1 MVRLCYSIYKV
12 QFCSFWILLSAANF
26 YILAQSVSFVKN
38 FFRSFSN
45 FFLSR
50 CPPGKPFI
58 GQLEY
63 VITDV
68 FVCQDF
74 SSSFFKLFLFSV
86 LPAGRS
92 SDSRHILSL
101 IDRFVKHL
109 FYFFRSFLYFFFPS
123 PFDHIAADFRQRIRR
138 IRNASLMLTQISN
151 RDHSAQYPVLYHRQP
166 PHLPSRH

>member
-26 YILAQSVSFVKN
+26 YILAQIVSFVKN

-74 SSSFFKLFLFSV
+74 FHLFSNFFCSLSSRQAV
-86 LPAGRS
+86 HQTAGIYY
-92 SDSRHILSL
+92 HSL
-101 IDRFVKHL
+101 IVL
-109 FYFFRSFLYFFFPS
+109 SSTNFYFFRSFLYFFFPS

-138 IRNASLMLTQISN
+138 IGDASLMLTQISN
-151 RDHSAQYPVLYHRQP
+151 RDHSAQ
-166 PHLPSRH
+166 

>member
-58 GQLEY
+58 RQLEY
-63 VITDV
+63 VITDH
-68 FVCQDF
+68 FVCQGLF
-74 SSSFFKLFLFSV
+74 SPFSNFFLFSV
-86 LPAGRS
+86 LPTSRS

-101 IDRFVKHL
+101 IDRFVKH
-109 FYFFRSFLYFFFPS
+109 YFRFFQSFLQTVFSLPLS
-123 PFDHIAADFRQRIRR
+123 HITADFSQCIGSVRGALLIP
-138 IRNASLMLTQISN
+138 A
-151 RDHSAQYPVLYHRQP
+151 
-166 PHLPSRH
+166 

>member
-26 YILAQSVSFVKN
+26 YILSQSVSFVKN

-63 VITDV
+63 AITDV
-68 FVCQDF
+68 FVCQDV
-74 SSSFFKLFLFSV
+74 SSSFSNFFCSL
-86 LPAGRS
+86 S
-92 SDSRHILSL
+92 SRQAVHQTADIYYHSL
-101 IDRFVKHL
+101 IVLSSTNFTFFDL
-109 FYFFRSFLYFFFPS
+109 FCTSSFRHRSTTLLLIS
-123 PFDHIAADFRQRIRR
+123 ASASAA
-138 IRNASLMLTQISN
+138 SETLLSC
-151 RDHSAQYPVLYHRQP
+151 
-166 PHLPSRH
+166 

>member
-1 MVRLCYSIYKV
+1 MSKV
-12 QFCSFWILLSAANF
+12 FLGSFVLFNLQGTVLFVFGFLLSAANF

-63 VITDV
+63 VITDH
-68 FVCQDF
+68 FVCQGLF
-74 SSSFFKLFLFSV
+74 SPISNFFLFPV
-86 LPAGRS
+86 LPVARS

-101 IDRFVKHL
+101 IDRFVKH
-109 FYFFRSFLYFFFPS
+109 YFRFFQSFLQTVFSLPLG
-123 PFDHIAADFRQRIRR
+123 HIAADLSQGIGGIRGALL
-138 IRNASLMLTQISN
+138 IPA
-151 RDHSAQYPVLYHRQP
+151 
-166 PHLPSRH
+166 